1 MCFKGCGFGETACSC
16 RQGLDLFTFWVSQQL
31 ISPTV
36 TYTKICSQSTMMW
49 YVCDDVGSLIC
60 EYKQH
65 TFQPWYNWNNWP
77 TASDSKRLQEIWTF
91 QWNLSNPMPENG
103 IGNLWVTAL
112 IKKKKKKNHVIIA
125 KYMCSQAKNIFLFY
139 PTILPYLYI
148 YIFIEQMEVTA
159 CFSVIISTE

>member
-16 RQGLDLFTFWVSQQL
+16 RQGLDLFTFWVSQEL

-112 IKKKKKKNHVIIA
+112 IKKKKKSCNNCEIYVQP
-125 KYMCSQAKNIFLFY
+125 SQEHFSLLSHY
-139 PTILPYLYI
+139 PTLPLYI
-148 YIFIEQMEVTA
+148 YIYWA
-159 CFSVIISTE
+159 NGGHSLL